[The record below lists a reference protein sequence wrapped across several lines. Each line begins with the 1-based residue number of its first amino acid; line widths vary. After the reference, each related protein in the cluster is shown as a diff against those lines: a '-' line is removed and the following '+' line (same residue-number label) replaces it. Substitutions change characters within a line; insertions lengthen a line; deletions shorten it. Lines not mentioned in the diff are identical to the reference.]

1 MFTGL
6 VQNRGYVLKN
16 EQISSGWRLILSLTS
31 TAAALIE
38 KGGQDSD
45 YTDFQGLQAGESIAV
60 NGVCLTLLAGSEP
73 ECMQFDVSD
82 ETLAKTNLG
91 QLAVDQS
98 VNLERAMR
106 LSDRFG
112 GHVVTGHV
120 DRQVAIAAR
129 EFRGEYLWLQLGP
142 FASNELP
149 YLPAK
154 GSVCVDGV
162 SLTINAQEAE
172 MIELLLIPHTLA
184 VTQLGCYQVGDAV
197 NIEFDYFSRLIVR
210 QLQQSGILSKEVS
223 L

>member
-6 VQNRGYVLKN
+6 VQNRGYVIKN
-16 EQISSGWRLILSLTS
+16 EQISSGWRLILSLASTS
-31 TAAALIE
+31 AAKIE
-38 KGGQDSD
+38 YDRQGPEYS
-45 YTDFQGLQAGESIAV
+45 DFQALQTGESIAV
-60 NGVCLTLLAGSEP
+60 NGVCLTLLADSGP
-73 ECMQFDVSD
+73 ECLQFDVSS

-91 QLAVDQS
+91 QLTVGQP

-120 DRQVAIAAR
+120 DRRVAVAGR
-129 EFRGEYLWLQLGP
+129 ELRGEYLWLQLGP
-142 FASNELP
+142 FARDELP

-162 SLTINAQEAE
+162 SLTINAQAGE

-184 VTQLGCYQVGDAV
+184 VTQLGGYQVGDAV